1 VIFNMSRKLD
11 QLNERRARLQ
21 LEAASHRQV
30 LAGNMRF
37 WHQKFRLVDRALSG
51 VHFLRRHPLLLI
63 AGGSL
68 LAWLKPV
75 GMARIAL
82 GAWAGLQSL
91 KQVRGW
97 LSK

>member
-1 VIFNMSRKLD
+1 MSRKLD
-11 QLNERRARLQ
+11 QLERRRAKLQ

-37 WHQKFRLVDRALSG
+37 WRQKLKLVDRALSG
-51 VHFLRRHPLLLI
+51 IHFLRRHPLLLI
-63 AGGSL
+63 AGGGL
-68 LAWLKPV
+68 LAWLKPLSV
-75 GMARIAL
+75 ARIAL

-97 LSK
+97 LIK

>member
-1 VIFNMSRKLD
+1 MSRKLD
-11 QLNERRARLQ
+11 QLEERRARLQ

-37 WHQKFRLVDRALSG
+37 WRQKLKLVDRALSG
-51 VHFLRRHPLLLI
+51 VHFLRRYPLLLI
-63 AGGSL
+63 AGGGL

-97 LSK
+97 LIK

>member
-1 VIFNMSRKLD
+1 MSRKLD

-21 LEAASHRQV
+21 LEAASHRQL
-30 LAGNMRF
+30 LAGNMGF
-37 WHQKFRLVDRALSG
+37 WRQKLKLVDRALSG
-51 VHFLRRHPLLLI
+51 IHFIRRHPLLLI
-63 AGGSL
+63 AGGGL

-75 GMARIAL
+75 SMARIAL

>member
-1 VIFNMSRKLD
+1 MSRKLD
-11 QLNERRARLQ
+11 QLEQRRAKLL

-37 WHQKFRLVDRALSG
+37 WQRKLKLVDRALSG

-97 LSK
+97 LIK

>member
-1 VIFNMSRKLD
+1 MSRKLD
-11 QLNERRARLQ
+11 QLEELRAKLQ

-37 WHQKFRLVDRALSG
+37 WHQKLKLVDRALSG
-51 VHFLRRHPLLLI
+51 INFLRRHPLLLI

-68 LAWLKPV
+68 LAWVKPV

-97 LSK
+97 LVK

>member
-1 VIFNMSRKLD
+1 MSRKLD
-11 QLNERRARLQ
+11 NLEQRRVKLQ

-37 WHQKFRLVDRALSG
+37 WHQKLKLVDRALSG

-63 AGGSL
+63 AGGGL
-68 LAWLKPV
+68 LVWLKPASV
-75 GMARIAL
+75 TRIAL

-97 LSK
+97 LVK

>member
-1 VIFNMSRKLD
+1 MSRKLD
-11 QLNERRARLQ
+11 QLEEQRAKLQ

-37 WHQKFRLVDRALSG
+37 WHQKLKLVDRALSG
-51 VHFLRRHPLLLI
+51 INFLRRPPLLLI

-97 LSK
+97 LVK

>member
-1 VIFNMSRKLD
+1 MSRKLD
-11 QLNERRARLQ
+11 HLEQRRVKLQ
-21 LEAASHRQV
+21 LEAATHRHL

-37 WHQKFRLVDRALSG
+37 WHQKLKLFDRALSG
-51 VHFLRRHPLLLI
+51 INFLRRHPLLLI

-97 LSK
+97 LVK

>member
-1 VIFNMSRKLD
+1 MSRKLN
-11 QLNERRARLQ
+11 QLEQRRAKLQ
-21 LEAASHRQV
+21 LEASSHRQV
-30 LAGNMRF
+30 LAVNMRF
-37 WHQKFRLVDRALSG
+37 WRQKLKLVDRALSG
-51 VHFLRRHPLLLI
+51 IHFLRRHPLLLI
-63 AGGSL
+63 AGGGL

-97 LSK
+97 LIK

>member
-1 VIFNMSRKLD
+1 MSRKLD
-11 QLNERRARLQ
+11 QLEQRRAKLQ
-21 LEAASHRQV
+21 LEAASHRHV

-37 WHQKFRLVDRALSG
+37 WHQKLKLVDRALSG
-51 VHFLRRHPLLLI
+51 IHFLRRHPLLLI

-97 LSK
+97 LVK

>member
-1 VIFNMSRKLD
+1 MSRKLD
-11 QLNERRARLQ
+11 HLEQRRVKLQ
-21 LEAASHRQV
+21 QDAASHRQV

-37 WHQKFRLVDRALSG
+37 WHQKLKLVDRALSG

-63 AGGSL
+63 AGGGL

-75 GMARIAL
+75 GMARIAF

-91 KQVRGW
+91 RQVRGW
-97 LSK
+97 LVK

>member
-1 VIFNMSRKLD
+1 MSRKLD
-11 QLNERRARLQ
+11 QLKERRAKLQ

-30 LAGNMRF
+30 LVSNIGF
-37 WHQKFRLVDRALSG
+37 WRQKLKLVDRALSG
-51 VHFLRRHPLLLI
+51 INFLRRNPLLLI
-63 AGGSL
+63 AGGGL
-68 LAWLKPV
+68 LAWLRPV
-75 GMARIAL
+75 SMARIAL

>member
-1 VIFNMSRKLD
+1 MSRKLD
-11 QLNERRARLQ
+11 QLEERRARLQ
-21 LEAASHRQV
+21 LEASSHRQV

-37 WHQKFRLVDRALSG
+37 WHQKLKLVDRALSG
-51 VHFLRRHPLLLI
+51 INFLRRHPLLLI

-97 LSK
+97 LVK